1 MIITSCRDFINRHS
15 SRQLCC
21 YPRDACLH
29 FQAMKSHRL
38 LLWHSPQFD
47 IKMGC
52 AKLDSLHNTNWIS
65 DRAWLILYRPD
76 IVWLNVEKSD
86 RQTSQ
91 VSTYTVCKQVKLS
104 SYRSW
109 VVAAGG
115 CGQDTGSC
123 RSEWIRLQT
132 CRGGSSEGSAV
143 QRCMTVAHC
152 TLKT

>member
-38 LLWHSPQFD
+38 LLWQSPQFD

-65 DRAWLILYRPD
+65 DRAWLIPYRPD

-91 VSTYTVCKQVKLS
+91 VSTYTVCKQVKTLLLQELS
-104 SYRSW
+104 SGGWGLWPGHRKLPLRVDKTANLSGREFW
-109 VVAAGG
+109 RICCAALYDSG
-115 CGQDTGSC
+115 
-123 RSEWIRLQT
+123 
-132 CRGGSSEGSAV
+132 
-143 QRCMTVAHC
+143 
-152 TLKT
+152 TLYP